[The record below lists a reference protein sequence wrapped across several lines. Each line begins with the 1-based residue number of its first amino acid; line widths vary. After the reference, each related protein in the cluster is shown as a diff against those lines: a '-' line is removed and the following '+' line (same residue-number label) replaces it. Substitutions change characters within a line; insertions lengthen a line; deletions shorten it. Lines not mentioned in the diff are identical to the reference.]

1 MGKDEEEPTFEE
13 LVEQL
18 EDEDT
23 DVRRQQHMF

>member
-1 MGKDEEEPTFEE
+1 MGKEEKESNFEE

-18 EDEDT
+18 EDEDN